1 MSTTRPPERDPRT
14 VLTESIGFLAL
25 VATRRLY
32 DEQPQLWDLGEHGR
46 ARTVE
51 DFTHHLKAL
60 ATLDERSFRTHVEYC
75 ERLFRDRNLPLR
87 WLDDA
92 WRVMSSVLVDELPP
106 SVHEPARHIL
116 HTVALTGT

>member
-60 ATLDERSFRTHVEYC
+60 ATLDESSFRTHVEYC
-75 ERLFRDRNLPLR
+75 ERLFRDRNLPHR

-92 WRVMSSVLVDELPP
+92 WRTIDAVLGDELPK
-106 SVHEPARHIL
+106 SVQEPARHIL
-116 HTVALTGT
+116 HAVTRTT